1 MSIIDGVEKASIN
14 TRKPGG
20 ALLVFLPVLIVAIGA
35 IALVLSQ
42 MPRQIDLGAAG
53 YGIDAF
59 VTGAVDTTPQ

>member
-1 MSIIDGVEKASIN
+1 MSVTDSVDKSVIA

-42 MPRQIDLGAAG
+42 MPRPLDLAASG
-53 YGIDAF
+53 YGIDEF
-59 VTGAVDTTPQ
+59 VTGALATDPR

>member
-1 MSIIDGVEKASIN
+1 MSIIDGVEGASIN

-42 MPRQIDLGAAG
+42 MPRPIDLGASG
-53 YGIDAF
+53 YGIDQF
-59 VTGAVDTTPQ
+59 VTAAIVTDPR

>member
-1 MSIIDGVEKASIN
+1 MSITDGIEKAAIN

-42 MPRQIDLGAAG
+42 MPRPTDLAASG

-59 VTGAVDTTPQ
+59 VTGAVTTDPR

>member
-1 MSIIDGVEKASIN
+1 MSITDGIEKAAIN

-42 MPRQIDLGAAG
+42 MPRPLELGTSG
-53 YGIDAF
+53 YGIDEF
-59 VTGAVDTTPQ
+59 VTGAVTTDLR